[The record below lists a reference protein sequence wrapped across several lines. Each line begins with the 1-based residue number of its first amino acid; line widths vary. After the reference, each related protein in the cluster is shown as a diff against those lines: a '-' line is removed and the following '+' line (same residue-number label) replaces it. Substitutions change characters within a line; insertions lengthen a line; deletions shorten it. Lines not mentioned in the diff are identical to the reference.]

1 MRHMPLLE
9 VLAID
14 VGASIAKAILKRW
27 LGDAGPIT
35 DAASSIVDVLKT
47 RTADRLAQ
55 RRAERQFEAI
65 GEKVGESLLPL
76 FEVEGAILA
85 ENERMAVARA
95 CAVSLNTSTSE
106 LIPQQTFYPSS
117 ASKPLL

>member
-27 LGDAGPIT
+27 LGDSGPAS

-55 RRAERQFEAI
+55 RRAERQFESI

-76 FEVEGAILA
+76 FEVEGAVLE
-85 ENERMAVARA
+85 ENKRTAVGLAVAHA
-95 CAVSLNTSTSE
+95 LTTA
-106 LIPQQTFYPSS
+106 
-117 ASKPLL
+117 

>member
-1 MRHMPLLE
+1 MRHMPLMKVLDIE
-9 VLAID
+9 V
-14 VGASIAKAILKRW
+14 GSSIAKAILKRW
-27 LGDAGPIT
+27 LGVAGPIT

-95 CAVSLNTSTSE
+95 VSHKLNPATSE
-106 LIPQQTFYPSS
+106 VITQQNI
-117 ASKPLL
+117 